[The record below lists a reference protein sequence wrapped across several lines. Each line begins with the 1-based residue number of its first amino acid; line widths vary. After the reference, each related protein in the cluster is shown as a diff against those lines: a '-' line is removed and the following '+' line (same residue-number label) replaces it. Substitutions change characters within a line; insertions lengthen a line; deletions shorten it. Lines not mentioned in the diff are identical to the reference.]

1 MGDQKPKQ
9 ELRKFNDQIDWQKIS
24 VETYQNAQYEGLRP
38 ISHRYLPEC
47 HLRVKRYLKSAE
59 KYLLDAGS
67 NPFQY
72 PEYLPYSKKY
82 QYRVCLD
89 ISIIALKEVRERVR
103 SNHCLFV
110 VADLANL
117 PFKDETFDEIVS
129 LYTLLH
135 LTISDYVPAY
145 ENLKHV
151 LKENRTDVIVNGWS
165 ESMLMRWLNK
175 PIHIMK
181 KSFPTLPPFSKQVK
195 KDTGDISNKPKG
207 MSVDKYNVHGLLGL
221 LGTNFPISMN
231 LCRSVSVRFLRAM
244 ILQFLFD
251 RIWLSILFRFEELF
265 PTFFNEKGH
274 YPLITITK

>member
-1 MGDQKPKQ
+1 MGDQETKQ
-9 ELRKFNDQIDWQKIS
+9 KLRKFNDQIGWQKIS

-38 ISHRYLPEC
+38 ISHRYLLPVNR
-47 HLRVKRYLKSAE
+47 HLKSAK

-67 NPFQY
+67 NPIQY
-72 PEYLPYSKKY
+72 PEYLTYSKEY

-129 LYTLLH
+129 LHTLH
-135 LTISDYVPAY
+135 NLTISDNVPAC

-151 LKENRTDVIVNGWS
+151 LKENHTAVIVNGWS

-175 PIHIMK
+175 PILVMK
-181 KSFPTLPPFSKQVK
+181 KLFPTLPLSSKQVK
-195 KDTGDISNKPKG
+195 KDTGDIFNKPKG
-207 MSVDKYNVHGLLGL
+207 TSVHKNNVYGLLGL
-221 LGTNFPISMN
+221 LDKNIPISVN
-231 LCRSVSVRFLRAM
+231 LCRSVRVRFMRAM
-244 ILQFLFD
+244 ILQFLID
-251 RIWLSILFRFEELF
+251 RIWLTILLRFEELF
-265 PTFFNEKGH
+265 PTFLNEEASI
-274 YPLITITK
+274 L